1 MTKLSKI
8 LISLFIVLAVVLP
21 TLTCNAQPIQNGRYY
36 VQDGSKIWID
46 GKTTVNNFSC
56 SSKNVNGYGVLVD
69 TAQSMR
75 TSLPTTY
82 HKTKV
87 HVTLPVNTMDCG
99 KKRMNKDMYHAM
111 KAQKYPSIKYDLL
124 NVKNFTKS
132 DTSSK
137 WFTVN
142 TTGQLTIA
150 GKSRVIHMTVDGHML
165 PDGRFHVEGQK
176 NLDMTSFGI
185 DPPSPFWGLIKTKDE
200 ITVHFDLYVA
210 QSNLTDEHNDKY

>member
-1 MTKLSKI
+1 MAKLSKI
-8 LISLFIVLAVVLP
+8 SLSLFIVLAVVMP
-21 TLTCNAQPIQNGRYY
+21 ALTCYAQPIHNGRYY

-56 SSKNVNGYGVLVD
+56 TSKDVNGYGVLVD
-69 TAQSMR
+69 SAQSMR

-82 HKTKV
+82 HKTQV

-99 KKRMNKDMYHAM
+99 KKRMNKDMYNAM
-111 KAQKYPSIKYDLL
+111 KAKKYPAIKYKLL
-124 NVKNFTKS
+124 NVNNFTKS

-142 TTGQLTIA
+142 TTGELTIA
-150 GKSRVIHMTVDGHML
+150 GKSKVIRLTVDGQML

-176 NLDMTSFGI
+176 ELEMSHFGI
-185 DPPSPFWGLIKTKDE
+185 DPPSPFWGLIKTKDQ

-210 QSNLTDEHNDKY
+210 QGNLSEDRKY